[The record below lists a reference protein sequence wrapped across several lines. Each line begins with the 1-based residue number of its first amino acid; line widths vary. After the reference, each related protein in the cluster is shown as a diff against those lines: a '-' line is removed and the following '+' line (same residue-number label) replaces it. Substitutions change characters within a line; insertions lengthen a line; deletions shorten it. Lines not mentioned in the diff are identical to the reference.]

1 MIVTYILSC
10 IRFIKST
17 SPSFGEASPRFSE
30 SVLKF
35 GESAPNLGE
44 AELSYIHVSLEMSLR
59 FRGDSSDGNYACIKW
74 FFPMKSC
81 LVE

>member
-1 MIVTYILSC
+1 MIVTYILSY
-10 IRFIKST
+10 IRFIKSA

-44 AELSYIHVSLEMSLR
+44 AELSYIHVSLEIYSR
-59 FRGDSSDGNYACIKW
+59 FREDNSDGNYDCIQW